1 MSCQAPPLLSSQSP
15 EDKVEQFADHPP
27 CVWYNRCSNEP
38 GAELPTNA
46 INCSIPDPT
55 SRSIPGNCYLWGSD
69 GPHQQMLFIYLLQIT
84 PHNLTLHYFND
95 SYSSQQY
102 LQSRQ
107 QLCTPNNNLDIAK
120 EINQSCI
127 EQETPPMV
135 LQNEDLVCCNDINIS
150 IDFSKRRM
158 EVYFSNAYGFINIPV
173 DYLNCTRKSCHSIY

>member
-15 EDKVEQFADHPP
+15 EDKVEQFADYPP
-27 CVWYNRCSNEP
+27 CVQYNRCSNEP

-84 PHNLTLHYFND
+84 PHNLTLHYFSD
-95 SYSSQQY
+95 SYNSQQY
-102 LQSRQ
+102 SQSKQ

-120 EINQSCI
+120 EINESCI

-135 LQNEDLVCCNDINIS
+135 LQNEDSVCCNDINIS
-150 IDFSKRRM
+150 IDFSMRRM
-158 EVYFSNAYGFINIPV
+158 EIYFSNGFIDIPV
-173 DYLNCTRKSCHSIY
+173 DYLNCTRKSYHY